1 MEGRERCRLCL
12 MNIQGEDQKL
22 KKDKLKKVTTK
33 CQRCG
38 EAVCNEHS
46 MQTYL
51 HCEKKWPT
59 KGTMEFLY
67 YAKVSIFII
76 ISHNSWY
83 KHEM

>member
-1 MEGRERCRLCL
+1 MEGRERCRFCL

-51 HCEKKWPT
+51 HCEKK
-59 KGTMEFLY
+59 
-67 YAKVSIFII
+67 
-76 ISHNSWY
+76 
-83 KHEM
+83 